1 VSSQLY
7 SICLQEAEKN
17 KNGTADHSMWRNYDD
32 LNEFFWSLECFEIG
46 WPMRPEHD
54 FFCVESS
61 ETSKPGRWRGMLRF
75 RKQTKKTDE
84 EIEDDEELGVLSE
97 EQPKPTSRWL
107 GKTNFVETRSFWQI
121 FRSFD
126 RMWSF
131 FVLSLQALIIMA
143 CHDVGSPLQVF
154 NANIFEDVMSIFI
167 TSAILKLIKGIL
179 DIIFKWKARNT
190 MPINEK
196 KKRLVKLG
204 FAAMWTIILPVLYS
218 HSRRKYI
225 CYFTNYK
232 TWLGEWCFSPY
243 MVAVTIYLTGS
254 AIELVLF
261 FVPAISKY
269 IETSNHGIFKTLSWW
284 GQPRLYVGRG
294 MQETQVSQFK
304 YTFFWILV
312 LLTKFAFSYA
322 FEIKPLIEPT
332 RLIMKVGVRN
342 YEWHEIFPE
351 VKSNAAA
358 IVAVWAPI
366 MVVYFMDTQ
375 IWYSV
380 YCTIFGGLYGV
391 LHHLGEIRTLGML
404 RGRFHT
410 LPSAFNASLIPHSTK
425 DEKRRKQRGFFPFNL
440 GRGSD
445 GQKNSMAKFV
455 LVWNQVINSFRTED
469 LISNKELDLMT
480 MPLSSEVLSGIIRWP
495 IFLLANKL

>member
-1 VSSQLY
+1 MAYELHGVLTGAVSMITGEKVAPAYGGGHESFLADVVTPIYMVVQK
-7 SICLQEAEKN
+7 EAEKN

-284 GQPRLYVGRG
+284 GQVLK
-294 MQETQVSQFK
+294 SQK
-304 YTFFWILV
+304 LHI
-312 LLTKFAFSYA
+312 
-322 FEIKPLIEPT
+322 FE
-332 RLIMKVGVRN
+332 
-342 YEWHEIFPE
+342 
-351 VKSNAAA
+351 
-358 IVAVWAPI
+358 
-366 MVVYFMDTQ
+366 Q
-375 IWYSV
+375 ISH
-380 YCTIFGGLYGV
+380 G
-391 LHHLGEIRTLGML
+391 
-404 RGRFHT
+404 
-410 LPSAFNASLIPHSTK
+410 
-425 DEKRRKQRGFFPFNL
+425 
-440 GRGSD
+440 
-445 GQKNSMAKFV
+445 
-455 LVWNQVINSFRTED
+455 
-469 LISNKELDLMT
+469 
-480 MPLSSEVLSGIIRWP
+480 
-495 IFLLANKL
+495 